1 MEPPAMD
8 EDPYGSADQV
18 PPPADA
24 ELGPN
29 VGSAISLH
37 NGPVVDAVEAV
48 ELLARHLQAEPGR

>member
-8 EDPYGSADQV
+8 EDSYGSANPA

-37 NGPVVDAVEAV
+37 DSPVVDAVEAA
-48 ELLARHLQAEPGR
+48 EPPARHLQVEPGR